1 MKMNEIL
8 AEANF
13 EMTPQQRKL
22 ADFGRILMS
31 QAASTKDDALS
42 NTMSRVGISLTD
54 FGTLFGPKNLAD
66 VVKKA
71 GVSPEVIKKLL
82 AYADK
87 IQSQQSALTKDHKQG
102 GLDDTDQSDT
112 DPDEFADP
120 SDDGKNAMR
129 ADKYAS
135 RAIKAARAK
144 RA

>member
-1 MKMNEIL
+1 MKMQDIIN
-8 AEANF
+8 EANF

-22 ADFGRILMS
+22 AEYGRILMD
-31 QAASTKDDALS
+31 QAASTKDDGLS
-42 NTMSRVGISLTD
+42 VVMSRVGSTLTD
-54 FGTLFGPKNLAD
+54 FGTVFGPKNLAE

-82 AYADK
+82 AYAEQ
-87 IQSQQSALTKDHKQG
+87 IQQQQAALTKDHKQG

-120 SDDGKNAMR
+120 SDDEITAMQ

-135 RAIKAARAK
+135 RAK

>member
-13 EMTPQQRKL
+13 EITPQQRKL

-31 QAASTKDDALS
+31 QAVSTKDDALS
-42 NTMSRVGISLTD
+42 NTMSRVGSALTD

-82 AYADK
+82 AYADN

-112 DPDEFADP
+112 DPDEFVDP
-120 SDDGKNAMR
+120 SADEKTAMQ
-129 ADKYAS
+129 ADKY
-135 RAIKAARAK
+135 AARAK
-144 RA
+144 RK